1 MATALCT
8 STSLV
13 TENRGSIAGVTNI
26 LSARPRREPCLLLV
40 TVALLCLT
48 SCARSSGYVS
58 VIDYQLDGRELCMT
72 NTSTDFE
79 VKDARLGGL
88 KPIGFPH
95 LRTVEHTILKE
106 AISIAPGR
114 QVCVDLPQG
123 DLVGAYLSEF
133 PTSEG
138 THPGRRQDSTTYF
151 WNGSVVYTEI
161 GTGTEDVGYCVMQ
174 RLPDSQ
180 NGPETVRKCGGQT
193 GTD

>member
-1 MATALCT
+1 
-8 STSLV
+8 
-13 TENRGSIAGVTNI
+13 
-26 LSARPRREPCLLLV
+26 
-40 TVALLCLT
+40 
-48 SCARSSGYVS
+48 
-58 VIDYQLDGRELCMT
+58 MT
-72 NTSTDFE
+72 NTSSGFE
-79 VKDARLGGL
+79 VKEARLVGL
-88 KPIGFPH
+88 KPIGFSH
-95 LRTVEHTILKE
+95 LRTVEHKILKE

-123 DLVGAYLSEF
+123 DFVGANLYEF

-138 THPGRRQDSTTYF
+138 THPGRTQDSTTYF